1 MNISTI
7 LVVDD
12 DRQIRRVLRTT
23 LLSSGYDVVEAT
35 NGDDAI
41 RMIIRERPDL
51 VLLDVNMS
59 ELSGLEACSKIRSS
73 FQGPIIMVTVRE
85 SERDKILALDSGADD
100 YVVKPFGVGEL
111 LARIRANL
119 RRRTREDLLLKI
131 ETLELY
137 WDFDSRLIEVR
148 GNRVHLTPKEFDVL
162 RFLVIHLGKPVTH
175 KSVLQNVWGPDHIE
189 ETEYLRVVIN
199 QLRKKIERDPA
210 RPKYIITEQW
220 VGYSFQLPGE
230 VREKAFRRKP

>member
-35 NGDDAI
+35 NADDAI
-41 RMIIRERPDL
+41 GMIIRERPDL

-59 ELSGLEACSKIRSS
+59 ELSGLETCSKIRSS

-100 YVVKPFGVGEL
+100 YVVKPFAVGEL

-210 RPKYIITEQW
+210 RPKYIITEQC

>member
-1 MNISTI
+1 
-7 LVVDD
+7 
-12 DRQIRRVLRTT
+12 
-23 LLSSGYDVVEAT
+23 
-35 NGDDAI
+35 
-41 RMIIRERPDL
+41 
-51 VLLDVNMS
+51 
-59 ELSGLEACSKIRSS
+59 
-73 FQGPIIMVTVRE
+73 MVTVRE

-100 YVVKPFGVGEL
+100 YVVKPFAVGEL

-210 RPKYIITEQW
+210 RPKYIITEQC

>member
-41 RMIIRERPDL
+41 GMIIRERPDL

-59 ELSGLEACSKIRSS
+59 ELSGLETCSKIRSS

-100 YVVKPFGVGEL
+100 YVVKPFAVGEL

-210 RPKYIITEQW
+210 RPKYIITEQC